1 MDLADVDISFQYGT
15 GDEAERDE
23 ITRNVRNIILT
34 PVGTCPLYRDFG
46 IDTSFVDCPIDVAM
60 NLCAVEIMEKV
71 ERFEP
76 RVSVSEV
83 TFTTDEQNGTLRAK
97 AVITRE

>member
-1 MDLADVDISFQYGT
+1 MDLADIEIAFEYGT
-15 GDEAERDE
+15 GSDAERDE

-46 IDTSFVDCPIDVAM
+46 IDTSFVDCPLDVAQ
-60 NLCAVEIMEKV
+60 NLIAVEIMEKI
-71 ERFEP
+71 ERYEP

-83 TFTTDEQNGTLRAK
+83 TFDTDPMNGKIKAR
-97 AVITRE
+97 AVINRE